1 MDWIRGWATAIC
13 MGALAAALAQML
25 APSGALQKIFKVA
38 VAAFFLCCFL
48 SPFFNSDSLPEFSL
62 PDEPISVEES
72 AQNLK
77 QEMHRQ
83 LQDQV
88 EVRLKQLSMDATQ
101 KVGITPEKILIHMD
115 TDADGSI
122 SIKQID
128 VVLKDEDQKMKGSV
142 RSAIQET
149 LGFTPRVLSVSEVKT
164 S

>member
-48 SPFFNSDSLPEFSL
+48 SPFFDTDSLPTLSL
-62 PDEPISVEES
+62 PKQPVSVEES

-77 QEMHRQ
+77 EEMHRQ
-83 LQDQV
+83 LQNQV
-88 EVRLKQLSMDATQ
+88 EVRLKQLSMDALQ
-101 KVGITPEKILIHMD
+101 EIGIIPEKILIHMD
-115 TDADGSI
+115 TGADDSI

-128 VVLKDEDQKMKGSV
+128 VVLKDEDRKQKGSV
-142 RSAIQET
+142 RSAIQEA
-149 LGFTPRVLSVSEVKT
+149 LGFTPSVLSVSEVKA